1 MSRVSISLGAI
12 EGISSDGVHRFLGVP
27 YAEPITA
34 VRRFMPPRPK
44 SSWHGVLDAKR
55 YGATCIQTRMAGLFE
70 QLSPDPSLAGPDCLN
85 LNIWT
90 PDPGASLPVM
100 VWIHGGA
107 FYAGTGNDEFYKGD
121 EFARSGVVVVAIN
134 YRLGAQGFLE
144 LSHFGEAY
152 ESSGCVGIM
161 DQVCALQWVRRH
173 ISQFGGDPNRV
184 TIAGESAGAMS
195 VSTLL
200 TVPSARGL
208 FQRAIAQ
215 SGAANNSMPKALAQI
230 VTREL
235 LSKLDIHDPSELN
248 MVSDQNLLEAQV
260 ALMQEIE
267 TSQDVNRFGPL
278 TGSPMIFQPV
288 YGSAFLP
295 EHPSIGLAKGV
306 ASEVA
311 LLQGVTRHEAPIFF
325 YDLVEVLDDVLAQQL
340 CAPIAQ
346 AAGLDIEIVDR
357 HYLAHDAPPLAKV
370 GAFMSDFM
378 FNIPTTEMLSAQ
390 ATHNPHVWA
399 YRFDWENPSFGG
411 VLQAHHFIEVPFVF
425 QTPNSDAAKKFGLD
439 EAPERLIEIVH
450 NVWVSFVTNGDPN
463 HQDLPHW
470 PTWQG
475 YDVRACMCFNE
486 TCSVE
491 TFVDADTLKI
501 WSVRT

>member
-12 EGISSDGVHRFLGVP
+12 EGMSSDGVHRFLGVP
-27 YAEPITA
+27 YAEPITV
-34 VRRFMPPRPK
+34 VRRFMPPLPK
-44 SSWHGVLDAKR
+44 SSWHGVLDAQW
-55 YGATCIQTRMAGLFE
+55 YGATCIQTPMAGLFG

-90 PDPGASLPVM
+90 PDPDASLPVM

-107 FYAGTGNDEFYKGD
+107 FFAGTGNDEFYKGD
-121 EFARSGVVVVAIN
+121 AFARSGVVVVAIN

-161 DQVCALQWVRRH
+161 DQVCALEWVRRH
-173 ISQFGGDPNRV
+173 ISKFGGDPNRV

-195 VSTLL
+195 VATLL

-215 SGAANNSMPKALAQI
+215 SGAANNSMPRTLAQI

-235 LSKLDIHDPSELN
+235 LSRLKIHDSSELKT
-248 MVSDQNLLEAQV
+248 VSDQQLVEAQ
-260 ALMQEIE
+260 AELMQEIE
-267 TSQDVNRFGPL
+267 TSQDVDRFGLL

-288 YGSAFLP
+288 HGCAFLP
-295 EHPSIGLAKGV
+295 EHPSIALAKG
-306 ASEVA
+306 AAGDVA

-325 YDLVEVLDDVLAQQL
+325 YDLVEVLDDVLAQQV

-346 AAGLDIEIVDR
+346 AAGLDIEIVHH
-357 HYLAHDAPPLAKV
+357 HYLAQDAPPLAKV

-378 FNIPTTEMLSAQ
+378 FNIPTADMLSAQ
-390 ATHNPHVWA
+390 ALYNPHVWA
-399 YRFDWENPSFGG
+399 YRFDWENPSFEG

-425 QTPNSDAAKKFGLD
+425 QTPNSGAAKTFGLD
-439 EAPERLIEIVH
+439 KVPERLMNIVH
-450 NVWVSFVTNGDPN
+450 NAWVSFVTNGDPN

-475 YDVRACMCFNE
+475 DGLRPCMCLNE
-486 TCSVE
+486 TCLVD
-491 TFVDADTLKI
+491 TFIDADTLAI
-501 WSVRT
+501 WGVGT